1 MRLAHK
7 IILLTGA
14 CGGIG
19 RAAARRFVDEGATL
33 VLVDIDPSALAEAA
47 AALGPAASHVA
58 ADVADPGQM
67 ERAVRFAVE
76 RHGGI
81 DVFVANAG
89 IEGAVE
95 RIEDYPL
102 EDFERVYRV
111 NVGGVFLG
119 LKYAMPVLRERG
131 GGSVIITSSAAG
143 VSGIAKLS
151 AYVASKHAVI
161 GLMRSAALEGARY
174 NIRVN
179 TVNPG
184 PVETRMMRSIE
195 EGNAPGEADSIK
207 RKMSAAV
214 PLRRYAL
221 PEEVAGLMAFL
232 ASDDSSYCTG
242 GVYLVDGGG
251 NA

>member
-7 IILLTGA
+7 VILLTGA

-119 LKYAMPVLRERG
+119 LKYAMPALRQRG

-143 VSGIAKLS
+143 VSGIPKLS

-161 GLMRSAALEGARY
+161 GLMRSAALEGARH

-184 PVETRMMRSIE
+184 PV
-195 EGNAPGEADSIK
+195 DLK
-207 RKMSAAV
+207 RVKA
-214 PLRRYAL
+214 
-221 PEEVAGLMAFL
+221 
-232 ASDDSSYCTG
+232 
-242 GVYLVDGGG
+242 LVDQHVTYFWESVRKKG
-251 NA
+251 AKK